1 MSVCFGRA
9 IGISLWPQLRG
20 SGREFD
26 DFDLRRGPSQIV
38 VQSNWPCFNHSRQFG
53 ISSRIMMK
61 LLPFILLL
69 TFIASDRHV
78 YGAGADSASGTLTS
92 EGAALFQEL
101 GCSGCHMGPSALRAP
116 RLEGLYGKPVS
127 LQDGSTVMADE
138 RYIRESI
145 LLPNSRIVA
154 EYEPEMPS
162 FAGQVTEDDLIRLIA
177 YIKSLADE
185 THSQ

>member
-1 MSVCFGRA
+1 MERA
-9 IGISLWPQLRG
+9 L
-20 SGREFD
+20 
-26 DFDLRRGPSQIV
+26 
-38 VQSNWPCFNHSRQFG
+38 N
-53 ISSRIMMK
+53 
-61 LLPFILLL
+61 
-69 TFIASDRHV
+69 
-78 YGAGADSASGTLTS
+78 SASGTLTS

-127 LQDGSTVMADE
+127 LQDGSTVIADE